1 MPRSP
6 TIKQLILE
14 KIAELGDAAIG
25 SFFPAKYPEARIWR
39 ELLGG
44 RPRKFSRRSF
54 SALLSK
60 LRVEGLVERHGSR
73 QSASW
78 RLSREG
84 RTYLRQRAGQP
95 PKPDGIQ
102 RLVIFDIPEAMRA
115 KRQAIRAELVSC
127 DYQQL
132 QKSVWLGE
140 KPLSNDFIE
149 LLEALDAKPYVHIFS
164 VRKTG
169 TL

>member
-1 MPRSP
+1 M
-6 TIKQLILE
+6 K
-14 KIAELGDAAIG
+14 
-25 SFFPAKYPEARIWR
+25 
-39 ELLGG
+39 
-44 RPRKFSRRSF
+44 
-54 SALLSK
+54 
-60 LRVEGLVERHGSR
+60 
-73 QSASW
+73 
-78 RLSREG
+78 
-84 RTYLRQRAGQP
+84 P
-95 PKPDGIQ
+95 PSKPDGIQ

-127 DYQQL
+127 GYQQL

>member
-1 MPRSP
+1 MPRAT
-6 TIKQLILE
+6 TIKRLILE

-25 SFFPAKYPEARIWR
+25 SFFPAKYPEARMWR

-54 SALLSK
+54 STILSK
-60 LRVEGLVERHGSR
+60 LRTEGLVERRGSR

-78 RLSREG
+78 RLSDDG
-84 RTYLRQRAGQP
+84 RAYLRQQMKP
-95 PKPDGIQ
+95 LPKPDGIQ

-115 KRQAIRAELVSC
+115 KRQAIRAELISC

-149 LLEALDAKPYVHIFS
+149 LLDALDAKPYVHIFS

>member
-6 TIKQLILE
+6 TIQQLILE
-14 KIAELGDAAIG
+14 KIAELGEATIG
-25 SFFPAKYPEARIWR
+25 SFFPTKYPEARMWR

-44 RPRKFSRRSF
+44 RRRKFSKRSF
-54 SALLSK
+54 SAIVSK
-60 LRVEGLVERHGSR
+60 LRAEGLVERYGSR
-73 QSASW
+73 QMASW
-78 RLSREG
+78 RLSEEG
-84 RTYLRQRAGQP
+84 RAYLQQQIKPP
-95 PKPDGIQ
+95 PKADGIQ
-102 RLVIFDIPEAMRA
+102 RLVIFDIPEAMRT
-115 KRQAIRAELVSC
+115 KRQAIRTELVSC

-149 LLEALDAKPYVHIFS
+149 LLEALDVKPYVHIFS